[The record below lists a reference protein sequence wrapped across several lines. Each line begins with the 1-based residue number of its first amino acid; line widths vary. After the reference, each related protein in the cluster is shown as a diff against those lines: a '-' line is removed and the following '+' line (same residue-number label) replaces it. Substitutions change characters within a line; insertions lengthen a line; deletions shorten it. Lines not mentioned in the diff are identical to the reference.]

1 MVASMAAQGRGH
13 RLEAVP
19 LEHFTGGT
27 NALARIVLEQWVTFP
42 RFILLAA
49 RGKTG

>member
-42 RFILLAA
+42 RFILLVLLC
-49 RGKTG
+49 